1 MEYLPKCFSCPIQS
15 QCICWS
21 WRILIYLTTLCMMIF
36 HWRPPPSMFSNEWN
50 VEKVNEMLPVRY
62 TLWSSWQNISWK
74 STPWMCACHFPL
86 HDWKWRGCASKPSWV
101 LRNYWRSEL
110 HWGVWVR
117 VTLLECWGSFYA
129 VIVALLCL
137 LLKIDLKELFTW
149 LDNRNRY
156 WLPIWPFS
164 ATGQKMLVTT
174 KIR

>member
-1 MEYLPKCFSCPIQS
+1 MYMLKLNDLDLSNYFVHDDFS
-15 QCICWS
+15 
-21 WRILIYLTTLCMMIF
+21 LT
-36 HWRPPPSMFSNEWN
+36 PPPPLCSATNGTLKKSMRCFLWDILFGLVDRIFLGRAPLDVCMSFSFTWL
-50 VEKVNEMLPVRY
+50 KM
-62 TLWSSWQNISWK
+62 
-74 STPWMCACHFPL
+74 
-86 HDWKWRGCASKPSWV
+86 RGVC
-101 LRNYWRSEL
+101 LNHHGNYWRSEL
-110 HWGVWVR
+110 HWGVWVC

-174 KIR
+174 KIT